1 MKLQQE
7 LRLLSALTV
16 IKLMESLS
24 MPHTSKL
31 WELPYM
37 VSVQD
42 NQTKSLALL
51 PSVFNK

>member
-7 LRLLSALTV
+7 LRLLSVLTV
-16 IKLMESLS
+16 IESLS

-37 VSVQD
+37 YMVSVQD
-42 NQTKSLALL
+42 YQTESLALL

>member
-16 IKLMESLS
+16 IESLS

>member
-7 LRLLSALTV
+7 LRLLSTLTV
-16 IKLMESLS
+16 IESLS
-24 MPHTSKL
+24 TPHTSKL

-42 NQTKSLALL
+42 NQTESLALL